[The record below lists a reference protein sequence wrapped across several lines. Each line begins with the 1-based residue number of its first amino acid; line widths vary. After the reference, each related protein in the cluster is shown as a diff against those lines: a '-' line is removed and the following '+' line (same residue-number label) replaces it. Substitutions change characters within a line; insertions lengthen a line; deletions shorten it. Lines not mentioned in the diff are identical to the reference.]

1 MNSIILL
8 ALVAIVSSVYAG
20 GTCAK
25 SQWQMGYG
33 TEWAGPIPH
42 VYVVMTP
49 TGVQAANL
57 QGKKCLRA
65 ELYFAKFRDRLKSVP
80 SFKIEPS
87 DSCKMTPNAIAKRR
101 KVGRGVSGDLC
112 ATQAELEAVMP
123 AARKMNSANTKAAKY
138 VLLKNDCMN
147 FVANFMAIAQ
157 EKHALGAA
165 PRRLKAQ
172 SPLSKQGSSNDL
184 LSESLEAVYT
194 DPALKKAAVELK
206 KIETGET
213 SNTALPKA
221 VPKKAKKIL

>member
-1 MNSIILL
+1 MSC
-8 ALVAIVSSVYAG
+8 AYAD

-33 TEWAGPIPH
+33 TEWVGPIPH
-42 VYVVMTP
+42 VFVVMIP
-49 TGVQAANL
+49 TGGEPQDLQA
-57 QGKKCLRA
+57 KKCLRA
-65 ELYFAKFRDRLKSVP
+65 ELYIAKFRDRLKSIP

-112 ATQAELEAVMP
+112 ATKAELEAVMP

-165 PRRLKAQ
+165 SQPRLLKAE

-194 DPALKKAAVELK
+194 DPALKKAAEELK
-206 KIETGET
+206 KIEKGEM
-213 SNTALPKA
+213 SNNALAKEAPQ
-221 VPKKAKKIL
+221 KAKKIL